1 MSKTIKALALAGAM
15 LSCASVSAV
24 AQPAPPGAF
33 VDALGGRLWYET
45 CGSGPKAMVLIHDGV
60 LHSVAWDDVW
70 PALCKSFRV
79 VRYDRRG
86 YGRSPEGTAPYSPVD
101 DLQAVMAAADMKRAV
116 VVGASNGG
124 GLAVDF
130 ALAHPDEVER
140 LVLVGAEVSGL
151 SHSKYFMDRLIEMQ
165 GRMARGDFAGAA
177 KSSWLFPPGDD
188 ADVARLLKLAMA
200 SPQDLTHKDPPAPQ
214 LPAAGRLGEIRAP
227 TLVLVG
233 EFDQP
238 DNQAESGVLEY
249 AIPGSTRVVI
259 PKAGHLIYMARPG
272 EFADIVS
279 RFASG
284 VETARPGEEATLRH
298 ALEGLQQ
305 GAPDYGLF
313 NSALAPVLRAQV
325 AGLRPQLEPLG
336 AIRSA
341 DFRGQGQ
348 GGGDIF
354 IVAFEK
360 GSLDCR
366 ITLGPDGKIAGLF
379 FKPAP
384 TGAAGGG

>member
-1 MSKTIKALALAGAM
+1 MSKTFKALALAGV
-15 LSCASVSAV
+15 LISCASAPAV
-24 AQPAPPGAF
+24 AQTPTPLGAF
-33 VDALGGRLWYET
+33 VDVPGGKLWYET
-45 CGSGPKAMVLIHDGV
+45 CGSGPKAMVLIHDGT

-70 PALCKSFRV
+70 PTLCKSFCV

-86 YGRSPEGTAPYSPVD
+86 YGRSPEAKAPYSPVD
-101 DLQAVMAAADMKRAV
+101 DLQAVMSAAETKRAV

-130 ALAHPDEVER
+130 ALAHPDEVDR

-151 SHSKYFMDRLIEMQ
+151 SHSRYFMDRLIELQ
-165 GRMARGDFAGAA
+165 GRMARGDLAGAA

-188 ADVARLLKLAMA
+188 ADVARLLKLVMA
-200 SPQDLTHKDPPAPQ
+200 SPQDLNHKDPAEPRP
-214 LPAAGRLGEIRAP
+214 PAASRLGEIKAP

-238 DNQAESGVLEY
+238 DNQAESGVVEY
-249 AIPGSTRVVI
+249 AIPGATRMVI
-259 PKAGHLIYMARPG
+259 PKAGHLIYMARPAA
-272 EFADIVS
+272 FADLVS

-284 VETARPGEEATLRH
+284 AETASPGEEAALRR
-298 ALEGLQQ
+298 AVEGLQL

-313 NSALAPVLRAQV
+313 NPALAPVLRAQV
-325 AGLRPQLEPLG
+325 PALKPQLEPLG

-341 DFRGQGQ
+341 AFRGQGP
-348 GGGDIF
+348 GGADIF

-366 ITLGPDGKIAGLF
+366 IALGPDGKIAGLF

-384 TGAAGGG
+384 GAAG